1 MKKKNSFDKKFPLF
15 VKYFTDATIQ
25 NNMTDN
31 ADLLRKY
38 NAYSES
44 IEFFLKELD
53 KRFDIDTIKRI
64 IVEAIIKLPDSI
76 MVSLITSYLNSSEE
90 AKLNPD
96 FIAYYNKTS
105 NMGKASV
112 AYIERYGLITDRSF
126 KDITKKAVDAHYA
139 DVRSGAEQFNGV
151 GLDEIYDTLTYPER
165 KFIISL
171 IEAKIVEDFDVLF
184 EKFNFSFKSLITVLM
199 ARGIDAGIL
208 NKAVLNGLGEEY
220 LLILVCLFLDNDEA
234 IGAIANMK
242 SLFAIERY
250 ELVKLI
256 INENLL
262 VAFANAD
269 VNSFAD
275 KEDNQIIEE
284 LKKKE
289 LVLTKQEN

>member
-112 AYIERYGLITDRSF
+112 EYIERYGLITDRSF
-126 KDITKKAVDAHYA
+126 KDIPKK
-139 DVRSGAEQFNGV
+139 Q
-151 GLDEIYDTLTYPER
+151 
-165 KFIISL
+165 
-171 IEAKIVEDFDVLF
+171 
-184 EKFNFSFKSLITVLM
+184 LM
-199 ARGIDAGIL
+199 HT
-208 NKAVLNGLGEEY
+208 
-220 LLILVCLFLDNDEA
+220 
-234 IGAIANMK
+234 M
-242 SLFAIERY
+242 
-250 ELVKLI
+250 
-256 INENLL
+256 
-262 VAFANAD
+262 
-269 VNSFAD
+269 
-275 KEDNQIIEE
+275 QM
-284 LKKKE
+284 
-289 LVLTKQEN
+289 